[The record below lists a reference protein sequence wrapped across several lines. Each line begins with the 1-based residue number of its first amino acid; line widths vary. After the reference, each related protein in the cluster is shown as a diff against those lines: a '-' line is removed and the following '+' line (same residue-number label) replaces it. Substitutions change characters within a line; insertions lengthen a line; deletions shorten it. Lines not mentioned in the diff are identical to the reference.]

1 MKVTYRGISDHR
13 LVTADDARAM
23 GVEVADDFVTL
34 DWSPGQTL
42 DVDDA
47 LGAELVE
54 RDRNMVNRSDT
65 TRDLRSVEELLD
77 AAKALE
83 IKGRTKMNRDE
94 LLEAITEEELRRE
107 EETLL
112 GDATI
117 DESGS
122 GSSLPEEASGL
133 TEP

>member
-1 MKVTYRGISDHR
+1 MKVTYRGNSDHR
-13 LVTADDARAM
+13 LVSADDARAM
-23 GVEVADDFVTL
+23 GVEVDDDFVTL

-42 DVDDA
+42 DIDDA

-65 TRDLRSVEELLD
+65 TRDLRSVEELQEV
-77 AAKALE
+77 AKELG

-94 LLEAITEEELRRE
+94 LLEVIVEEELRRE
-107 EETLL
+107 EETLA

-122 GSSLPEEASGL
+122 GSSLPEEASGS